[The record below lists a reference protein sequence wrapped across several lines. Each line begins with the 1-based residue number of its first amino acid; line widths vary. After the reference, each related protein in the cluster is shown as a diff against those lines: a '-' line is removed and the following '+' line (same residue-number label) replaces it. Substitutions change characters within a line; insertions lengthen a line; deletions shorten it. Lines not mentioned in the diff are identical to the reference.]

1 MHFMQASAFIDIM
14 SLVDVKSPT
23 GYYLPY
29 MSFQG
34 QMEVEINALKASIFD
49 NLLISVF
56 DKSSIVLSDSEISNA
71 NNRHAA

>member
-1 MHFMQASAFIDIM
+1 M

-23 GYYLPY
+23 GYNLPY

-71 NNRHAA
+71 NNRHAAS